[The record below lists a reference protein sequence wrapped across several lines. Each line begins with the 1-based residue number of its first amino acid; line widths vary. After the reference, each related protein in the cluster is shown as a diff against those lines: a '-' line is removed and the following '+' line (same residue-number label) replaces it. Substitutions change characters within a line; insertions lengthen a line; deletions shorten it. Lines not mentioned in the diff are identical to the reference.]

1 MNNTKNTREAHLV
14 FSEDKTTCH
23 VVFANG
29 SESMDEYDDDQWLL
43 EDLSSMLKK
52 KKISE
57 VEHANLVS
65 ELLEKGPLSSKEKS
79 LVLIAVVVSKKK
91 NPIQTFCPN

>member
-1 MNNTKNTREAHLV
+1 MNNTKNTTEAHLV

-29 SESMDEYDDDQWLL
+29 SESMDEYDNEQWLL
-43 EDLSSMLKK
+43 EDLSLMLKK

-57 VEHANLVS
+57 VEHNNLVL
-65 ELLEKGPLSSKEKS
+65 ELQEKGPLSSKEKS
-79 LVLIAVVVSKKK
+79 FVLIAVVVSKKK